1 MRVYTQRGFTLVE
14 LSIVLLIIALM
25 IASVLVGKE
34 LVRSAEI
41 RAVITQ
47 YDEFT
52 AAIGTFKNQ
61 YNGLP
66 GDIKGATHFGFI
78 GDGNQN
84 GILGEDTDMGAGE
97 NTFFWSHLGS
107 AGAQLISGGY
117 TGDPATTL
125 PADNMKQI
133 VPAAQTGLV
142 YWGVYGDTEQATNYF
157 ILGLTAPAVT
167 GQYTTMDALSPIDA
181 RSMDEKIDDGMP
193 NKGLVNAGSA
203 AFKAFEVPTTD
214 CASSTEENATYVTN
228 DKTKANMIACTLR
241 FRMAL

>member
-1 MRVYTQRGFTLVE
+1 MVRAQRGFTLVE

-25 IASVLVGKE
+25 ISSVLVGKE

-41 RAVITQ
+41 RAVISQ

-52 AAIGTFKNQ
+52 AAVGAFKGR
-61 YNGLP
+61 YGGLP
-66 GDIKGATHFGFI
+66 GDIKGATSFGFI

-84 GILGEDTDMGAGE
+84 GVLGEDTDMTAGE

-107 AGAQLISGGY
+107 AGAQLLSGGY
-117 TGDPATTL
+117 TGDEATSVPT
-125 PADNMKQI
+125 DNMKQI
-133 VPAAQTGLV
+133 APAAQTGLV
-142 YWGVYGDTEQATNYF
+142 YWGVYGDTAEATNYF
-157 ILGLTAPAVT
+157 ILGLVAPSTA
-167 GQYTTMDALSPIDA
+167 GQYKTAEALSPIDA

-203 AFKAFEVPTTD
+203 ASKAFDTPTTD
-214 CASSTEENATYVTN
+214 CASSTQEDAVYVTN
-228 DKTKANMIACTLR
+228 DKTRANTVSCTLR